1 MAVMKTTEQVSLI
14 SIAMGLASLTSSV
27 DALKD
32 RIIEYRADTAAVR
45 LEMAEKHKENVNS
58 ISELK
63 NDVQEIKDEQ
73 GELRMKI
80 KQILLYAAA
89 GGVIAGFLGKLAGF
103 ALDYFKSLVH

>member
-1 MAVMKTTEQVSLI
+1 MVAVKTEQVSLV
-14 SIAMGLASLTSSV
+14 SIAMGLASLTASV

-32 RIIEYRADTAAVR
+32 RIIEYRADAAAIRV
-45 LEMAEKHKENVNS
+45 EMTEKHKENQVS
-58 ISELK
+58 ISAIKTEMQELR
-63 NDVQEIKDEQ
+63 NEQ

-103 ALDYFKSLVH
+103 ALDYFKGLVH

>member
-1 MAVMKTTEQVSLI
+1 MAAIKTTEQVSLI
-14 SIAMGLASLTSSV
+14 SIAMGLASLTASV

-32 RIIEYRADTAAVR
+32 RILEYRADTAALRV
-45 LEMAEKHKENVNS
+45 EMTEKHKENLVS
-58 ISELK
+58 ISAIKTDMQDLK
-63 NDVQEIKDEQ
+63 EEQ

-103 ALDYFKSLVH
+103 ALDYFKSLIH